1 MNKTLLSLAAAA
13 LCCATT
19 FAQDYEPTTMW
30 PYVNPEFE
38 TGQITFADSTR
49 AEAKVNVHLLAG
61 ELQQLSGDDVKTVSG
76 RVARA
81 SIGKDTYVNVDGCMC
96 LVLGDTAGVMVV
108 KQVLCD
114 QNKLMSG
121 TGAYGA
127 TLSTSGRQE
136 LTSIEMGGHNI
147 TNHGLMHQNRSQSR
161 ALPLKTARKVVYAGK
176 VVDASPRYIRQLLIP
191 EARRDEWNAKVKAAK
206 IRWAKDESVGQVA
219 ALLADFLK

>member
-1 MNKTLLSLAAAA
+1 MLAGVAMS
-13 LCCATT
+13 CATT
-19 FAQDYEPTTMW
+19 LAQDYEPTTMW
-30 PYVNPEFE
+30 PYVNSEFE
-38 TGQITFADSTR
+38 TGQITFADSTK
-49 AEAKVNVHLLAG
+49 AEGKVNVHLLAG
-61 ELQQLSGDDVKTVSG
+61 ELHQLAGDEVKTVPG

-81 SIGKDTYVNVDGCMC
+81 TIGKDTYASVDGCMS
-96 LVLGDTAGVMVV
+96 LVLGEADGVMVV

-136 LTSIEMGGHNI
+136 LSSIELGGRNV

-161 ALPLKTARKVVYAGK
+161 TLPLKTTRKVVCGGK
-176 VVDASPRYIRQLLIP
+176 VVDASPRYIRQMLIP

-206 IRWAKDESVGQVA
+206 IRWNKDESVGQMA
-219 ALLADFLK
+219 ALLAEFLK